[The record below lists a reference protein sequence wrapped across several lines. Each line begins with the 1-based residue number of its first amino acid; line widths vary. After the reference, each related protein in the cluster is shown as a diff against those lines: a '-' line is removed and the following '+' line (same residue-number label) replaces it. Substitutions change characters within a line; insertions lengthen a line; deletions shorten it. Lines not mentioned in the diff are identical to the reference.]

1 MTRLSTAPKEAIVNA
16 TPTHRKSVFLPILTG
31 LAGAVVGAKMAERG
45 SVDRRDRAPVLPADA
60 AEVLARAD
68 AHKKEYYAAVGRWH
82 NFVISLIA
90 IVMAG
95 FATLAAA
102 WGRAP
107 ADPDHVRAA
116 AAFGV
121 IGASALRAL
130 PSLRATGW
138 KRWPGTV
145 GVTLFYMAVWFLVYA
160 ISPDV
165 RGSFGYTFATLT
177 PALLMLAQLQQDEI
191 TMLGQNDDPKTF
203 AKRWTEGENDFT
215 EPV

>member
-1 MTRLSTAPKEAIVNA
+1 MNP

-45 SVDRRDRAPVLPADA
+45 SVDRRDRAPILPADA

-90 IVMAG
+90 IVMTG

-107 ADPDHVRAA
+107 ADPDYVRAA
-116 AAFGV
+116 AAIGV

-130 PSLRATGW
+130 ASLRATGW

-160 ISPDV
+160 ICPDV
-165 RGSFGYTFATLT
+165 QGSFGYTFATLT

-203 AKRWTEGENDFT
+203 AKRWTKGENDFT